1 METFEKNHPKD
12 VDRQMTEVIKYWY
25 NNNGDCSWE
34 ALAKAVEQMGSHRN
48 LVKRLRELHSN
59 HVQVENVNSSEVV
72 VSRTVEKTA
81 AKAR

>member
-1 METFEKNHPKD
+1 
-12 VDRQMTEVIKYWY
+12 MTEVIKYWY
-25 NNNGDCSWE
+25 NNNSDCSWE
-34 ALAKAVEQMGSHRN
+34 ALAKAVERMGSHRN
-48 LVKRLRELHSN
+48 LVKQLRELHSN